1 MFLKVPWENGMRVSF
16 DPEVDALYVRLD
28 EARIKDS
35 AEVLPGIIVD
45 FNDEDQV
52 VGIEVLRAS
61 KTLTPEVFRQAIAAA
76 ER

>member
-1 MFLKVPWENGMRVSF
+1 MRVSF